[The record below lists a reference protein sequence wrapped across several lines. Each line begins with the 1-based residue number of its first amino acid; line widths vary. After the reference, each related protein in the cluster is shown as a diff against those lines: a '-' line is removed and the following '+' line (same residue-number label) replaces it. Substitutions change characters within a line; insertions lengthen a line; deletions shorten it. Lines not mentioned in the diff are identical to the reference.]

1 MVAESTAAGCR
12 AELHQDL
19 AEVAPTVPE
28 QLRHRALAD
37 PRPNADFAR
46 ELAAV
51 AADAAPAAGPARSPP
66 SSTCSPPTGRRAT
79 SPANGSSGWST
90 AVETGALG
98 NHAELVH
105 RALVDLV
112 AGPATPAQMVRMRV
126 ALLELAG
133 SGVAAMDEMLTAAL
147 ADAADDDRLV
157 ATVLLQRAR
166 VALMESR
173 PAVAV
178 RHADR
183 AVAPA
188 APVRRARTT
197 WPAR

>member
-1 MVAESTAAGCR
+1 
-12 AELHQDL
+12 
-19 AEVAPTVPE
+19 
-28 QLRHRALAD
+28 
-37 PRPNADFAR
+37 
-46 ELAAV
+46 
-51 AADAAPAAGPARSPP
+51 
-66 SSTCSPPTGRRAT
+66 
-79 SPANGSSGWST
+79 
-90 AVETGALG
+90 
-98 NHAELVH
+98 
-105 RALVDLV
+105 
-112 AGPATPAQMVRMRV
+112 MVRMRV

-147 ADAADDDRLV
+147 ADAADDDCLV

-166 VALMESR
+166 VALMESH

-188 APVRRARTT
+188 APVRRARAT

>member
-1 MVAESTAAGCR
+1 M
-12 AELHQDL
+12 
-19 AEVAPTVPE
+19 
-28 QLRHRALAD
+28 
-37 PRPNADFAR
+37 
-46 ELAAV
+46 
-51 AADAAPAAGPARSPP
+51 
-66 SSTCSPPTGRRAT
+66 
-79 SPANGSSGWST
+79 T

-147 ADAADDDRLV
+147 ADAADDDWLV

-183 AVAPA
+183 AVGLLRRSGEPDDLAGALTVLAVATRWTGTGAPRRPPGRGA
-188 APVRRARTT
+188 RAVRPAGRRA
-197 WPAR
+197 